1 MTVKTS
7 KYILLH
13 SRDEKAKIKAALY
26 LAQKSLPIHPVES
39 EKYLVGINKIIEKQG
54 TKDQVVE
61 YNILYARTKTETG
74 DYSEALLYLQKAGDG
89 IEEAEGRLK
98 VAYYQLH
105 SAVNNSIGNFP
116 AGLEYGKKFLQI
128 VTEIGTQEQL
138 AEAQL
143 LLSNSLANI
152 GEIQSARTF
161 AEKSYAEFSESKNSA
176 KMADA
181 LSLIALCE
189 FRIGNHKAVIET
201 ISRAILLLRKKGK
214 RFSNRVASLLSNR
227 GIVEY
232 TIGQFEDALQS
243 TQSAAEIFKKNNNSD
258 RYATTICHIGIVHSK
273 LEEYSHGLPYLLES
287 HDLAIDLHLINLLI
301 VAKINIGVTYLRLG
315 VFEKAKQYLY
325 EAKKLAE
332 KNNSVQ
338 NIGFALIH
346 LGEYSEFRNDHEK
359 ALSAYYE
366 ALRFAEKNNDALFMG
381 LSRTALARCMEKNN
395 KWSEALA
402 QYTLAYEV
410 LPPMNI
416 IDNVHALLGISR
428 CSLRLGNKD
437 YALVSV
443 LNANES
449 IENIN
454 VSAGMR
460 LFVLETLFD
469 VYEAVGDI
477 ANAAKISRSIINVSK
492 HSNRLFSVADI
503 LSSTAHHDAKK
514 TDSALLQ
521 MEGEI
526 KRLQE
531 ENIVLKN
538 NLRGQ
543 TLKMVQNQEMVSS
556 LQEII
561 AAPKKSSE
569 KKINELRSVLSTMD
583 SSEVVWNALDKEIER
598 SDPGFSTEIAK
609 RFPSLSN
616 AEHKVCVL
624 LSMRISSKSIASLL
638 FVEKVTID
646 KHRQNIRK
654 KMGLKPKED
663 IVAYLEKLRLSIRNV

>member
-1 MTVKTS
+1 MK
-7 KYILLH
+7 KQRL
-13 SRDEKAKIKAALY
+13 KAALY
-26 LAQKSLPIHPVES
+26 LAQKSLPMHPAES
-39 EKYLVGINKIIEKQG
+39 GKYLGDIKKIIEKYG

-61 YNILYARTKTETG
+61 YNIIYARTKAETG
-74 DYSEALLYLQKAGDG
+74 EYPQALFHLQKASDS
-89 IEEAEGRLK
+89 IEESENKLK
-98 VAYYQLH
+98 IAYYQLY
-105 SAVNNSIGNFP
+105 SVVNNSIGNFP
-116 AGLEYGKKFLQI
+116 EGLEHGKKFLQI
-128 VTEIGTQEQL
+128 VTEIGTQEQI
-138 AEAQL
+138 ADAQL

-152 GEIQSARTF
+152 GKTQAAREF
-161 AEKSYAEFSESKNSA
+161 AEKSYYEFRESNNSA

-189 FRIGNHKAVIET
+189 FRIGNHQAVIET
-201 ISRAILLLRKKGK
+201 ISQAISLLRKKGA

-232 TIGQFEDALQS
+232 TTGQFEQALQS
-243 TQSAAEIFKKNNNSD
+243 TKSAAEIFKKNNNSD
-258 RYATTICHIGIVHSK
+258 RYATALCHIGIVYSK
-273 LEEYSHGLPYLLES
+273 LEEYAQGLPYLLEA
-287 HDLAIDLHLINLLI
+287 HDLAHDLHLVNLLI
-301 VAKINIGVTYLRLG
+301 VAKINIGVTYLHIG

-325 EAKKLAE
+325 DAKKLAE

-338 NIGFALIH
+338 NLGFVLIH
-346 LGEYSEFRNDHEK
+346 LGEYSEFKNDYEK
-359 ALSAYYE
+359 AFSAYYE
-366 ALRFAEKNNDALFMG
+366 ALRFAEKNKDTLFMG

-395 KWSEALA
+395 KWSEALT
-402 QYTLAYEV
+402 QYTLAHEV

-416 IDNVHALLGISR
+416 VDNVYALLGISR

-437 YALVSV
+437 YALVSA
-443 LNANES
+443 LNAEKS
-449 IENIN
+449 IEKIK

-460 LFVLETLFD
+460 LLVLETLFD

-477 ANAAKISRSIINVSK
+477 TNAAKTSRSIINISK

-503 LSSTAHHDAKK
+503 LSSTAHYDAKK
-514 TDSALLQ
+514 TDNVLLQ
-521 MEGEI
+521 MEVEI
-526 KRLQE
+526 KKLQE

-561 AAPKKSSE
+561 AATKKSNE
-569 KKINELRSVLSTMD
+569 KKLNELKSVLNAMD

-616 AEHKVCVL
+616 TEHKVCIL
-624 LSMRISSKSIASLL
+624 LSMRISSKSIAIA
-638 FVEKVTID
+638 F
-646 KHRQNIRK
+646 IRRK
-654 KMGLKPKED
+654 SND
-663 IVAYLEKLRLSIRNV
+663 